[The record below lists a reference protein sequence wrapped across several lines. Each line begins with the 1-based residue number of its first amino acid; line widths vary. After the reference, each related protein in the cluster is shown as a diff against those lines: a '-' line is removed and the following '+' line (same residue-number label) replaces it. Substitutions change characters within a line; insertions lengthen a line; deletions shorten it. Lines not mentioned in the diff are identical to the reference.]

1 MSEMVF
7 NCPHCEAAVSVDP
20 QYAGQTVACPH
31 CQGGIIVPA
40 APEPEAAAALPV
52 ETPAEPPAEEPVV
65 APTDAPT
72 EPPVESPAETP
83 AKTPAET
90 PVEPPVDAPAED
102 PPGDPVPALE
112 GEALIEFPC
121 PSCGAEL
128 EIPESAIGEP
138 VACPDCRTE
147 VTKAVTLPKPASGK
161 KKIIMKKK
169 SVQPMAGR

>member
-1 MSEMVF
+1 MSDMVF

-20 QYAGQTVACPH
+20 QYAGQTVACTH

-40 APEPEAAAALPV
+40 APEPEAPVALPV
-52 ETPAEPPAEEPVV
+52 EAPAEPPAEAPVE
-65 APTDAPT
+65 APT
-72 EPPVESPAETP
+72 EPPVE
-83 AKTPAET
+83 
-90 PVEPPVDAPAED
+90 APAEE
-102 PPGDPVPALE
+102 PPGEPVPALE